1 MPAAWLWSVFE
12 LIQKSGY
19 DEVGF
24 HIYSR
29 IKQTM
34 TTLLVCLLITVLLP
48 YIAKLPVA
56 KAMNSE
62 GSGYDNHHPRV
73 QQARLQ
79 GYGARAV
86 AAHQNAFESLAV
98 FATAALSALA
108 TNHVSYTIQLLA
120 IVYVV
125 SRLVYH
131 CLYLL
136 DLATLRSTIWTIGY
150 LCCVAMIVLC
160 LL

>member
-1 MPAAWLWSVFE
+1 MN
-12 LIQKSGY
+12 
-19 DEVGF
+19 
-24 HIYSR
+24 
-29 IKQTM
+29 
-34 TTLLVCLLITVLLP
+34 TLLICLLIAVLLP
-48 YIAKLPVA
+48 YLAKVPVM
-56 KAMNSE
+56 KEMNKE
-62 GSGYDNHHPRV
+62 GKGYDNRHPRL

-108 TNHVSYTIQLLA
+108 TNHLSSTIQWLA

-125 SRLVYH
+125 TRLVYH

-136 DLATLRSTIWTIGY
+136 DLATLRSTIWATGY